1 MKKSLI
7 SLLLLFYVSTV
18 FCACSDSHN
27 SNDESQVTDSTVTEN
42 ENNNL
47 EDTNTV
53 TSTATGLKYYWET
66 EDTKDPYYL
75 SEEYYLSEA
84 KRLGIY
90 PDEYD
95 EKLDAFVLEKDFILF
110 FKNAHDAYYGEDS
123 NGLYNAALAFNES
136 GQSLNW
142 GENWTYSDIAR
153 LIYAADCF
161 RYTQQGENTI
171 TLERQMENNF
181 HDYYGDFTE
190 NTFFM
195 DIDAANEGDKS
206 YYNDLS
212 YYFWGQGMVTY
223 ATTTVN
229 PEIPYIANQDELYSE
244 GLGNQI
250 TYVITIYDR
259 ISGERLIAL
268 DENDNFPVNE
278 RPTIKDSILMAFHYY
293 RSFIEEPEMVCID
306 DIGTYN
312 KDIITDELLNKETT
326 LPEPTNQKLPADW
339 RGVFVYYNTDAMYE
353 RGYHQWDVSLSEREM
368 DMIEELG
375 FNYIRL
381 GTSWYRLQ
389 DPYFNEGD
397 KVNLK
402 QLEYLDRII
411 AWAIERD
418 IHVNICFQDTPGMDI
433 SEFTAAEW
441 TEEDLFQNAIFTDEN
456 LQKEAARYFKALA
469 KRYADIPN
477 TYLSFEL
484 SNECEPVSDEEYV
497 NAYKPVVEAIWDESP
512 NRVVMA
518 CVQSYTAITGE
529 SMAKLGCC
537 LDFHNYNPMP
547 FCEIFYSTEAE
558 NPGYY
563 KNITWPYVTENGT
576 VIDMEAAKDIVAY
589 ADAYSDA
596 SYNSV
601 RNVALENNVGYIN
614 AETGYFIWKDAPCDY
629 MPMYSVE
636 TRKAY
641 FDDMVSSYAKDET
654 PWVIVW
660 QTSLVES
667 YPLKVNNEDY
677 PWEKRAGTKW
687 YIDPYMW
694 DYWKEKNK

>member
-1 MKKSLI
+1 MRKCLI
-7 SLLLLFYVSTV
+7 SILLLLYVSLI
-18 FCACSDSHN
+18 FCSCSDNDKN
-27 SNDESQVTDSTVTEN
+27 SDESQITDSSIIDN
-42 ENNNL
+42 ADKDDSNII
-47 EDTNTV
+47 
-53 TSTATGLKYYWET
+53 TSTAKGLRYYWET

-90 PDEYD
+90 SDEYD
-95 EKLDAFVLEKDFILF
+95 EKLDALVLEKDSILF
-110 FKNAHDAYYGEDS
+110 LKNAHDAYYGEDS
-123 NGLYNAALAFNES
+123 NGLYNSALAFNES

-142 GENWTYSDIAR
+142 GEYWTYGDIAR

-161 RYTQQGENTI
+161 RYTKQGENTV
-171 TLERQMENNF
+171 TLERQMKNNF

-190 NTFFM
+190 NVFFM
-195 DIDAANEGDKS
+195 DVDAANEGDKS

-223 ATTTVN
+223 ATATVN
-229 PEIPYIANQDELYSE
+229 PDIPYIANQDELYNA
-244 GLGNQI
+244 GLGNQVTYAI
-250 TYVITIYDR
+250 TVYDR
-259 ISGERLIAL
+259 ISGERLVSL
-268 DENDNFPVNE
+268 DENDNFPLNE
-278 RPTIKDSILMAFHYY
+278 RPTIKDCILMAFHYY

-312 KDIITDELLNKETT
+312 KDIITDELLSKETT

-339 RGVFVYYNTDAMYE
+339 KGVFVAYNTDAMYE
-353 RGYHQWDVSLSEREM
+353 RGYHQWDLSFTEREM
-368 DMIEELG
+368 DMIDEFG

-381 GTSWYRLQ
+381 GTSWYRMQ

-397 KVNLK
+397 EVNIK

-418 IHVNICFQDTPGMDI
+418 IHINICFQDTPGMDLK
-433 SEFTAAEW
+433 EYTVAEW
-441 TEEDLFQNAIFTDEN
+441 TEEDIFQNAIFTDEN
-456 LQKEAARYFKALA
+456 LQKEAVRYFRALA

-484 SNECEPVSDEEYV
+484 SNECEPMSDEEYV
-497 NAYKPVVEAIWDESP
+497 NAYKPVVEAIWEESP
-512 NRVVMA
+512 DRVVMA

-529 SMAKLGCC
+529 SMAELGCC
-537 LDFHNYNPMP
+537 LDFHNYNPIP
-547 FCEIFYSTEAE
+547 FCEISYATEAQ

-563 KNITWPYVTENGT
+563 KNMTWPYVAEDGT

-614 AETGYFIWKDAPCDY
+614 AEIGYFLWQDAALDY
-629 MPMYSVE
+629 MPLCSVE
-636 TRKAY
+636 TREAY
-641 FDDMVSSYAKDET
+641 YDDMVSSYAKDET
-654 PWVIVW
+654 PWVINW
-660 QTSLVES
+660 QTGLVVS
-667 YPLKVNNEDY
+667 YPLKVNNESY
-677 PWEKRAGTKW
+677 PWEKCEGTKW
-687 YIDPYMW
+687 YIDPYMR
-694 DYWKEKNK
+694 DYWKEKNKE